1 MKMDLIDSLISC
13 EKEIQSAPRKAMAT
27 DARNDFTLRNDFTCV
42 SSDGKTFKAFMKM
55 NTKFP

>member
-42 SSDGKTFKAFMKM
+42 SSE
-55 NTKFP
+55 